1 MRIKRMKVT
10 ASDTTKSEYVVKVRN
25 LLAQHDHKGQQ
36 AYLNRAR
43 ELFENQSDSETML
56 PIILSA

>member
-1 MRIKRMKVT
+1 MKVT